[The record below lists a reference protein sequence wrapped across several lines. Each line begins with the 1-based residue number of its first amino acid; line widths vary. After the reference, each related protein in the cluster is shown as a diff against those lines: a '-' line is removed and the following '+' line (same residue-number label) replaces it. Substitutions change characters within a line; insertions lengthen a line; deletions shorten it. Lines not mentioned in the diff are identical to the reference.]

1 MTVAQRY
8 TGGTLETSE
17 EVVNDAFLWGDK

>member
-8 TGGTLETSE
+8 TGTLETSE
-17 EVVNDAFLWGDK
+17 EVVNDVFLWGDK